1 MVLKD
6 YILYSIKN
14 KLVHKQ
20 KWFFVFFTILSNER
34 KNEYVEIKNKEVYVT
49 VNGNSEKLDDVTFTE
64 GKSLFNIT
72 HTIGLSSGDLPNI
85 NRNIATTISRLIVNY
100 LLISRNFDNKIEYIN
115 TEFSVSS
122 LE

>member
-49 VNGNSEKLDDVTFTE
+49 V
-64 GKSLFNIT
+64 KSYFFL
-72 HTIGLSSGDLPNI
+72 
-85 NRNIATTISRLIVNY
+85 
-100 LLISRNFDNKIEYIN
+100 
-115 TEFSVSS
+115 
-122 LE
+122 